1 MAQIVEIDDAEHSP
15 GMYDSANGVSLV
27 AERVVDITEDC
38 PSGERTILLYTSAKR
53 GPIVQIAHPYE
64 GRKYMGPHIHF
75 FINELG
81 DEVAPRDDTF
91 GSTAKRA
98 GMQREDFRQLIEAN
112 APAVSNGDRGDA
124 A

>member
-15 GMYDSANGVSLV
+15 GLYDSANGVSLV

-38 PSGERTILLYTSAKR
+38 PSGERTVLLYTTAKR
-53 GPIVQIAHPYE
+53 GPVVQIAHPYPN
-64 GRKYMGPHIHF
+64 RKYFGSRIHF

-98 GMQREDFRQLIEAN
+98 GIDREAFRRLIEAN
-112 APAVSNGDRGDA
+112 APAVPNGEG
-124 A
+124 